1 MFYLAH
7 VPQKQNFF
15 VERCFLAIQFS
26 TFGHL
31 CTDLPP
37 RSTYSTASG
46 NLRCKSASNL
56 KNHLI
61 LYIPGVWGRY
71 WQCVQ
76 VSL

>member
-1 MFYLAH
+1 MFYLVH

-37 RSTYSTASG
+37 RSTYQYSFGQLTVQICLKFEKSSYP
-46 NLRCKSASNL
+46 LYPRCL
-56 KNHLI
+56 
-61 LYIPGVWGRY
+61 GRY